1 MGFLDRAISRGIS
14 RGVSNAIGDAV
25 QQAIA
30 PKVERVANKMSDEID
45 KAAASAAEEREAQQ
59 RQRASTGMFANL
71 QKSAE
76 NYATEMS
83 KNIKICPNCGESSPK
98 EKDFCPHCGTKLP
111 DKTAADGYVCT
122 ACGLQNTVGTKFC
135 SGCGEKLPAAV
146 EEEENAR
153 LADEKVLG
161 EDWDTYLAPYPKW
174 QNGGSGFDIEQIGED
189 NGHPMYEFRATGVGR
204 NDLLDYKELLK
215 QNGFARPPGWS
226 SDEELYKVIDGV
238 SYSVNS
244 TEPFPCEPG
253 HLQLCFHVREFKPPE
268 QKKAGG
274 LFGGLFK

>member
-30 PKVERVANKMSDEID
+30 PKVERVANKAADELD
-45 KAAASAAEEREAQQ
+45 KAAAAAAEEREAQQ
-59 RQRASTGMFANL
+59 KQRASTGMFANL

-83 KNIKICPNCGESSPK
+83 KNIKICPQCGESSPK
-98 EKDFCPHCGTKLP
+98 EKAFCPHCGAKLP
-111 DKTAADGYVCT
+111 DKTAADGYVC
-122 ACGLQNTVGTKFC
+122 ASCGVQNTVGTKFC
-135 SGCGEKLPAAV
+135 SGCGEKLPAAI
-146 EEEENAR
+146 EEEENAKR
-153 LADEKVLG
+153 ADERVLG

-174 QNGGSGFDIEQIGED
+174 QNGGSKFDIEEQGD
-189 NGHPMYEFRATGVGR
+189 DGGYPAYSFRASGVGR

-215 QNGFARPPGWS
+215 QNGFTRPPGWS

-238 SYSVNS
+238 SRSVNFS
-244 TEPFPCEPG
+244 EPFPAEPG
-253 HLQLCFHVREFKPPE
+253 ELHIWFHVREFKPPE

-274 LFGGLFK
+274 LLGGLFK